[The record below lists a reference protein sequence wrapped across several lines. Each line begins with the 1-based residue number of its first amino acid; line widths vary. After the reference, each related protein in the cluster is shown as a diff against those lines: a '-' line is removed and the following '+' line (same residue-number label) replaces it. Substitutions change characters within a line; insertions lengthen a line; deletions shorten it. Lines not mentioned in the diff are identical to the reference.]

1 MKKSLDYIKNQRG
14 LKFVEIG
21 MKVQFLH
28 NGKFGVIKGE
38 NSSGNL
44 DVLFEGDKK
53 PSNCHPTYKM
63 RYFDN
68 DGNVIAEYND

>member
-1 MKKSLDYIKNQRG
+1 MKTLEYIINQRG
-14 LKFVEIG
+14 LKFVKKD
-21 MKVQFLH
+21 MKIESLY
-28 NGKFGVIKGE
+28 NGKFGIIKGG

-44 DVLFEGDKK
+44 NVLFEGDKK

-68 DGNVIAEYND
+68 ENNIIAEYND